1 MTGDFE
7 HFSQGGQGSETPRK
21 SKTFISTYMEDFPMA
36 NYITPERERET
47 AIPSTDLVL
56 GVHSFI
62 LGC

>member
-36 NYITPERERET
+36 NYITPERERERDGNSKYRFGT
-47 AIPSTDLVL
+47 GGT
-56 GVHSFI
+56 
-62 LGC
+62 